1 MFYVNNL
8 VYLTREYTNLIFHLT
23 IQTYNIWQNMAYADH
38 VVKIITIK
46 SVIHYCFSAVKR
58 KHNMHVGIFYKCLYI
73 VQMYSMA
80 TIWIWLEYIIYNF
93 LLDNEHISS
102 KLTNYLRA
110 NVVCVYI
117 ILKICFFFFFV
128 SSLIQVTSSVVY
140 KHFRKGCTQK
150 YVLICIFLKVHI
162 GVVSY
167 LNLIKTII

>member
-1 MFYVNNL
+1 MSQDKQCIRQGYLFMIILFIFYRLQFFSEILSWYSWDNMDSFEKMFYVNNL

-110 NVVCVYI
+110 NVVCVI
-117 ILKICFFFFFV
+117 ILKIFFFFFLYPV
-128 SSLIQVTSSVVY
+128 
-140 KHFRKGCTQK
+140 
-150 YVLICIFLKVHI
+150 
-162 GVVSY
+162 
-167 LNLIKTII
+167 